1 MNEDKDE
8 EYQNLEDKDEEYQN
22 LEDKDEE
29 YQNLEDKNE
38 EYQNLEDKDEE
49 YQNLEDKNNEK
60 SKKFIKILKEFYND
74 LLKTFPDYDVINN
87 LVNILSKDDN
97 DNIKNDIYNYCK
109 KNIPLHFF
117 NILYENVEIFDK
129 NVNQELY
136 LLPNLDFISLWNE
149 NISDIT
155 KKTIWKYLQLLLF
168 SLISDINE
176 NSFGDTAK
184 LFEAI
189 NQDEFKQKI
198 EDTMEEIDNIFTKN
212 MQDISFNDSEFK
224 NNFPSPEELNEQINS
239 MLNGKLGNLAKEIAD
254 ETAKD
259 LDIDFNNTNSING
272 VFQELFKNPSKLMNL
287 VKNVGGKLD
296 NKIKSGEIKESELL
310 EEASELLNN
319 MKNIPGAGNL
329 ESMFKNMG
337 FPGMPKGGKMDLNAM
352 NANIQKNMKLAK
364 MKDRMRTK
372 VEDKDKNENLN
383 ENNLKVDIEKKNEI
397 LKSLGINEDGIEEL
411 IYKVGEPPEKS
422 SKPAPNKKK
431 NKKKK
436 K

>member
-1 MNEDKDE
+1 MHEYKNKEYENQENENKE
-8 EYQNLEDKDEEYQN
+8 
-22 LEDKDEE
+22 
-29 YQNLEDKNE
+29 NE
-38 EYQNLEDKDEE
+38 NTGNENQENENKE
-49 YQNLEDKNNEK
+49 NEK
-60 SKKFIKILKEFYND
+60 NINKFIKILKEFCID
-74 LLKTFPDYDVINN
+74 LSKTFSDYDEVNN
-87 LVNILSKDDN
+87 LLDKLSDNKIDEEKENIF
-97 DNIKNDIYNYCK
+97 NYCK
-109 KNIPLHFF
+109 ENIPSHFF
-117 NILYENVEIFDK
+117 NILYENIEIFDG
-129 NVNQELY
+129 NVNKKLY
-136 LLPNLDFISLWNE
+136 LLPDIDFITLWNE
-149 NISDIT
+149 NISDET

-168 SLISDINE
+168 SLISDINAD
-176 NSFGDTAK
+176 SFGDTAK

-189 NQDEFKQKI
+189 NHNEFKQKI
-198 EDTMEEIDNIFTKN
+198 EDTMEEINNIFTKN
-212 MQDISFNDSEFK
+212 MDDISVNSSEFK
-224 NNFPSPEELNEQINS
+224 NNFPSAEELNEQINN

-254 ETAKD
+254 ETAND
-259 LDIDFNNTNSING
+259 LDIDLNNANSING

-319 MKNIPGAGNL
+319 MKNIPGVGNL

-372 VEDKDKNENLN
+372 VEDKEKNSNFNEND
-383 ENNLKVDIEKKNEI
+383 LKEDIEKKNEI

-411 IYKVGEPPEKS
+411 IYKVGEAPEKS
-422 SKPAPNKKK
+422 SKPTPNKKK